1 MAILSQ
7 YLASLC
13 AVNRFS
19 GKYNIFSCDVTD
31 HGKFIIL
38 VAGKRR
44 SLLMAG
50 NKGEVYDEKSQRY
63 AENNVTHW

>member
-19 GKYNIFSCDVTD
+19 GKCNIFSCDVTD
-31 HGKFIIL
+31 HGEFIIL

-44 SLLMAG
+44 SLFMAVDDD
-50 NKGEVYDEKSQRY
+50 EVY
-63 AENNVTHW
+63 AEENLTQWSI